1 MKNLFLSSF
10 TLFVLAFSTAASAQV
25 IILESVPGD
34 GCNMT
39 FSSPCA
45 PAPMPAPVY
54 QPPVVRQRYAPPPV
68 VAVPSTTLPP
78 PPVGLPRYAQPQWFP
93 RWGINV
99 IYAVSGDSEGT
110 LIGGGMNLEYMF
122 SRHFGIEGSIMG
134 LGGAEEDAYSTTH
147 RSGARFGAS
156 LMWFPGG
163 LKTNGSSFYLRGGVV
178 GQTIDTYD
186 DYYSTYDPIRTKD
199 STFRELAAGLRYT
212 FELIPQFYAMSLG
225 VELAV
230 LFDSN
235 SGQSSAGT
243 STDGYDTSTDDQS
256 TAAFR
261 MTFGF
266 HF

>member
-1 MKNLFLSSF
+1 MKKLFLASF
-10 TLFVLAFSTAASAQV
+10 TLFVLAFSTAASAQI
-25 IILESVPGD
+25 IILEGVPGD
-34 GCNMT
+34 GCSMGL
-39 FSSPCA
+39 SSPCA
-45 PAPMPAPVY
+45 PAPAPAPVVY
-54 QPPVVRQRYAPPPV
+54 QRPVVRSRYAPPPV
-68 VAVPSTTLPP
+68 VAAPATTLPP
-78 PPVGLPRYAQPQWFP
+78 PPVGLPRYAQAQWFP

-99 IYAVSGDSEGT
+99 IYSVSGDSYGT

-122 SRHFGIEGSIMG
+122 SRHFGIEGSILGMG
-134 LGGAEEDAYSTTH
+134 EAEEDVYATTH

-186 DYYSTYDPIRTKD
+186 DYSSTYEPIYTKD
-199 STFRELAAGLRYT
+199 TSFREVAAGLRYT

-225 VELAV
+225 VEASV
-230 LFDSN
+230 LFDTDASN
-235 SGQSSAGT
+235 NDYDDGSS
-243 STDGYDTSTDDQS
+243 DES

-261 MTFGF
+261 LTFGF